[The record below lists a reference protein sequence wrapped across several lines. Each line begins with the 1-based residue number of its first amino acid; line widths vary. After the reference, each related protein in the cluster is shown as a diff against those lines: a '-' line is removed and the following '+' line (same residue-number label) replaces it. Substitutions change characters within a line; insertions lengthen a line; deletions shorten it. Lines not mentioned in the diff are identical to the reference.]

1 MNDDIAFT
9 FEVVPNLEDA
19 RTINWLLSAACKDD
33 TRFVLQGIHVKE
45 SGFSEATNG
54 WCWHE
59 APTPECLQAYAG
71 KILIPEKYQ
80 IKSNSPVVFHVA
92 ADHWS
97 FPDTSI
103 VIPARTRVAFR
114 INMNSRLFTNAVH
127 GFTGRHY
134 IFDPD
139 TRPDNVVTV
148 SFIDS
153 NSPILFEDS
162 KNRRAL
168 VMPVYRNEDQ

>member
-1 MNDDIAFT
+1 MIPALSYRVFMSKR
-9 FEVVPNLEDA
+9 VGSQKPQMVGVGMK
-19 RTINWLLSAACKDD
+19 LLPQNAC
-33 TRFVLQGIHVKE
+33 RE
-45 SGFSEATNG
+45 
-54 WCWHE
+54 
-59 APTPECLQAYAG
+59 YAG

-92 ADHWS
+92 ADRWS
-97 FPDTSI
+97 FPDTS
-103 VIPARTRVAFR
+103 VVTPARTRVAFR
-114 INMNSRLFTNAVH
+114 INMNSRLFANAVH

-139 TRPDNVVTV
+139 TKPDNVVTV